1 MLKLFK
7 PQSVAIIG
15 ASRHKEKIGYQILDN
30 LIKSGYKGKIY
41 PVNPEASEILGL
53 KSFKHISEINDVI
66 DLALV
71 VVPAIIVQQ
80 ELQNCVLKQIPYAIV
95 ISSGFSEI
103 GPNGKRLQ
111 EQIKNDIVKNS
122 HLRVVGPNCLG
133 LINTSNGLNLT
144 FAAPKMV
151 TGNVSAVFQ
160 SGALG
165 VAFLDL
171 AQKYEFGFAKF
182 VSLGNKVD
190 LEESEILNYLAD
202 DPDTAVIA
210 LYIEEISNPAK
221 FFRIARETSYKKPI
235 VVLKGGITKLGAK
248 AAFSHTASMV
258 GSKEINRA
266 IFSQAN
272 LINVKTIEEM
282 LSIISILSHEPPVQE
297 RKLAIITN
305 AGGPGIIA
313 TDAASRHQFTL
324 PSPKKNNLKKELKMA
339 SLSSIANPL
348 DLTGAAKAN
357 DYEIALSYFSKDDS
371 FSSILI
377 LLTPQTA
384 TEIKE
389 TANVI
394 AKYAKSP
401 KPIISSFLGDKMVEN
416 ATEILKKAQSPHFED
431 PDEGIRALEKVI
443 TYWQKRFSNKTPL
456 KIKTLEKISRATKDP
471 LALISD
477 YHISV
482 PKSGMALNII
492 SALQIF
498 REINGPVAVKNISPR
513 IIHKFKSGK
522 VKLNIQNENDL
533 KRAIS
538 NVGFPILIQKMI
550 DIPLEVIVGAK
561 RDENIGVLITFG
573 WGGIFTQDILDFSTK
588 ITPLTENDLN
598 EMIKETKIG
607 KILIRENINLD
618 KLKDTIIAVTQIMT
632 DYPEIAEIDLNPIKI
647 DKERLYCVDARYK

>member
-53 KSFKHISEINDVI
+53 KSFKHISEITDEI

-103 GPNGKRLQ
+103 GPSGKHLQ

-182 VSLGNKVD
+182 ISLGNKVD

-221 FFRIARETSYKKPI
+221 FFRIARETSDKKPI

-272 LINVKTIEEM
+272 LINVKTMEEM

-324 PSPKKNNLKKELKMA
+324 LSPKKNNLKHELKMA
-339 SLSSIANPL
+339 SLTSIANPL
-348 DLTGAAKAN
+348 DLTGAAKAK

-384 TEIKE
+384 TEIEE
-389 TANVI
+389 TAKVI
-394 AKYAKSP
+394 AKYAKAP

-416 ATEILKKAQSPHFED
+416 SIEILKKAQCPHFED

-443 TYWQKRFSNKTPL
+443 TYWQKRFSNNAPL
-456 KIKTLEKISRATKDP
+456 KIKNLERISQATKDP

-482 PKSGMALNII
+482 PRSGLASNII

-513 IIHKFKSGK
+513 IVHKFKAGK

-538 NVGFPILIQKMI
+538 DVGFPILIQKMI

-561 RDENIGVLITFG
+561 RDENLGVLITFG

-618 KLKDTIIAVTQIMT
+618 KLKDTIIAVAQIMT
-632 DYPEIAEIDLNPIKI
+632 DYPEITEIDLNPIKI